1 MSTPTPSSHP
11 QVVKAMEALK
21 KNSDVLCPVMAEIHP
36 LSAPVH
42 IEMALSTLIDLGF
55 TITKPE

>member
-1 MSTPTPSSHP
+1 
-11 QVVKAMEALK
+11 MEALK